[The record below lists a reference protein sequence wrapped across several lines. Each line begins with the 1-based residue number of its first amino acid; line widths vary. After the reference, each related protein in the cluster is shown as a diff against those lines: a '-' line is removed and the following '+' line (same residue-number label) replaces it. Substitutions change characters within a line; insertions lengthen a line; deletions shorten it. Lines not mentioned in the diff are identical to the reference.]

1 MDLTIKIVDWVFFL
15 TVIAA
20 FVVSVRRRGNK
31 DLRPIQVYIVVM
43 LVEDILLEVIG
54 RLPHVNDNL
63 RYTNIVLNICSLFE
77 ISIIFY
83 FLNKIIIKKSFRI
96 VMLIFLILY
105 LIVCLYVWAGKYKA
119 FFYMVPQLFGL
130 ENFLITVSCL
140 FYFYEV
146 LNSEIIINIRSNSN
160 FTVIC
165 GLLFYFSIMTPLSFS
180 YFIWLKSAPELN
192 SVIQIMNMIF
202 YSILFISL
210 IKAYLCPFPEQ
221 KHL

>member
-1 MDLTIKIVDWVFFL
+1 MDLTLKIVDWIFFL
-15 TVIAA
+15 TVIVA
-20 FVVSVRRRGNK
+20 FVVSVRRPGNT

-43 LVEDILLEVIG
+43 LIEDILLEFIG
-54 RLPHVNDNL
+54 ILPHIKDNL
-63 RYTNIVLNICSLFE
+63 KYTNIVLNISSLFE

-83 FLNKIIIKKSFRI
+83 FLNKIIVKKSFRI
-96 VMLIFLILY
+96 AMLIFLVFY
-105 LIVCLYVWAGKYKA
+105 LMVCLYVWTGKYKA
-119 FFYMVPQLFGL
+119 FFYVVPQLFGL
-130 ENFLITVSCL
+130 ENFLITVACL
-140 FYFYEV
+140 FYFYEI

-221 KHL
+221 KH